1 VAPAVMLA
9 VARPGFNTGVNVM
22 RLKSI
27 SILAAACC
35 LLSAGA
41 SAQSRD
47 VGWEFGAELIYQNS
61 QDVDFDGGTTV
72 EFDSDLGIS
81 LSAGYRFSDH
91 LEVQFGV
98 DWTNVDYDVG
108 FQSATTPGLTF
119 DATGE
124 IEQFTP
130 FIRANFNFVDG
141 PITPYVTGGI
151 GYSFIDT
158 NIPDGPPQTGCWWD
172 PWYGQI
178 CTTFQS
184 TATTE
189 EFTYNAGLGVR
200 WDLSTGY
207 SLRLAYEKHWYDLD
221 NASADFDQFKLGF
234 VMRY

>member
-1 VAPAVMLA
+1 MCAAV
-9 VARPGFNTGVNVM
+9 
-22 RLKSI
+22 S
-27 SILAAACC
+27 S

-41 SAQSRD
+41 HAQSRD
-47 VGWEFGAELIYQNS
+47 EGWEFGADLVYQNS
-61 QDVDFDGGTTV
+61 HDVEFDGGSTA

-81 LSAGYRFSDH
+81 LFAGYRFSDQ
-91 LEVQFGV
+91 LEVQFGL
-98 DWTNVDYDVG
+98 DWSNVDYDVS

-130 FIRANFNFVDG
+130 FIKGNFNFIDG
-141 PITPYVTGGI
+141 PITPYISAGI

-178 CTTFQS
+178 CTTYQS
-184 TATTE
+184 TATAE
-189 EFTYNAGLGVR
+189 SFTYNAGLGVR

-207 SLRLAYEKHWYDLD
+207 SMRLSYEKHWYDLD
-221 NASADFDQFKLGF
+221 NASPDFDQFKLGF